1 MSGPKS
7 NNIILDTKPLDDV
20 YSNNSNDDFTLNLI
34 TTCVDNNTLRTSS
47 DWELMLRYFNKWRC
61 NVKKKSDVYK
71 EIQLGKYFTKADD
84 EKISLSSCED
94 STSSDATFDNSEDSP
109 AEIKL
114 QWLNEH
120 IESDKSL
127 KYKKLSMK
135 AIQNKVTNDYAR
147 ENETLSAAFD
157 ILACYLKGQK
167 IMYLESKAWCES
179 FLNRLMLPAIF
190 LTSISAVLTEA
201 LDCQPQNKIILASIS
216 CVVTFLLSV
225 VQYLKLDACAEAHK
239 TSSHQYDK
247 LQSNVEFCS
256 GALLLFKKIPGNL
269 NSTCEK
275 KDINKNMTDE
285 LEKKLVEV
293 ESKIND
299 IKNNNKFSIPKS
311 IRTKY
316 PVIFNINIFTFI
328 KKINDKQLNIV
339 TQLKNVKNEIR
350 FINSIQKSQNEKGL
364 TMSREYRFQIMKLF
378 EIKKNLINELLLL
391 KSAFS
396 VIDQVFVQEIANAE
410 IIKNSCFG
418 WSCLTNKNLLSYDEY
433 NAPKS
438 WCHSIYNCISCKVD
452 IIDPTKLNDFVESL
466 LDPYNDANNT
476 KDDITHLETLWFKSN
491 ESDWLE
497 KRQEKNYWQNRI
509 LSKNTSNN
517 SPHVSDV

>member
-7 NNIILDTKPLDDV
+7 NNIILETDSLGDDNNNSCTDDV
-20 YSNNSNDDFTLNLI
+20 NHFFMDCINNTENSS
-34 TTCVDNNTLRTSS
+34 TLRTSE
-47 DWELMLRYFNKWRC
+47 DWEILIKYFNRWKSK
-61 NVKKKSDVYK
+61 VKKYPSMYS
-71 EIQLGKYFTKADD
+71 EIKLNEFFPKVED
-84 EKISLSSCED
+84 EKVSLSSCED
-94 STSSDATFDNSEDSP
+94 SSSSDATFDNSEDSP

-114 QWLNEH
+114 QWLNENGN
-120 IESDKSL
+120 DNKSF

-167 IMYLESKAWCES
+167 IMYLESKAYCEC

-190 LTSISAVLTEA
+190 LTSISAVLNEA
-201 LDCQPQNKIILASIS
+201 LDCQEQHKIILGGIS
-216 CVVTFLLSV
+216 CVVTFLLAV

-239 TSSHQYDK
+239 TSAHQYDK

-269 NSTCEK
+269 NSACEK
-275 KDINKNMTDE
+275 KDIHKNMTDE

-311 IRTKY
+311 IRSKY

-350 FINSIQKSQNEKGL
+350 FINSIQKTQNDKGL

-378 EIKKNLINELLLL
+378 EIKKSLINELLLL

-410 IIKNSCFG
+410 ILKNACFG
-418 WSCLTNKNLLSYDEY
+418 WTCLVDKNLLSYDDY
-433 NAPKS
+433 KNPKTC
-438 WCHSIYNCISCKVD
+438 CHIISNCISCKVD
-452 IIDPTKLNDFVESL
+452 LIDPTKLNDFVESL

-476 KDDITHLETLWFKSN
+476 NNDVTHLETLWFKSN
-491 ESDWLE
+491 ESEWLNN
-497 KRQEKNYWQNRI
+497 RQKHDYWQNRI
-509 LSKNTSNN
+509 IKESNN
-517 SPHVSDV
+517 MSDI